1 MKLSE
6 NFVEVLKNFSSIN
19 TGIVF
24 KPGNTL
30 RTISSN
36 KAILAQA
43 EVDETFES
51 EFGVYDLNKLLALLS
66 LNKGGTPEVEVG
78 NEALVFIGLGGKGK
92 IKQRFT
98 DTKLIMSPPNKNINI
113 ANWDVKFQLTQEV
126 FDWIFDVSSILKC
139 PNIVVEGKNGVI
151 TVNAMDVKGEIVDDA
166 NVVVPGDDSNTDKDF
181 KAVFKIDNL
190 KVLPGSYTVEIAAA
204 GVSKF
209 THATK
214 KLTYWVAI
222 EAASSSF
229 QK

>member
-1 MKLSE
+1 MKLSSD
-6 NFVEVLKNFSSIN
+6 FVDVLKNFASIN
-19 TGIVF
+19 SGLVF
-24 KPGNTL
+24 KPGNVL

-43 EVDETFES
+43 EVDETFEQ

-66 LNKGGTPEVEVG
+66 LNKEEAEVAIEK
-78 NEALVFIGLGGKGK
+78 ESLVFSGLKGKGK

-98 DTKLIMSPPNKNINI
+98 DTKLILSPPNKNINI
-113 ANWDVKFQLTQEV
+113 AKWDVEVSLTDEV
-126 FDWIFDVSSILKC
+126 FDWIFNVSSILKC
-139 PNIVVEGKNGVI
+139 PNIVIQSEGDGSGI
-151 TVNAMDVKGEIVDDA
+151 TVAALDVKGEIVDSA
-166 NVVVPGDDSNTDKDF
+166 GVELEGSSAKKF

-190 KVLPGSYTVEIAAA
+190 KMLPGSYKVEIAAA

-214 KLTYWVAI
+214 KLQYWVAI

-229 QK
+229 EK